1 MCLSIADPITRDFF
15 LLKYSGKSVP
25 PPKNLLSRVFLKLS
39 LRNMYVIGI
48 YINSLKKKFFF
59 V

>member
-25 PPKNLLSRVFLKLS
+25 PPKKLTLKGVFEIIIKK
-39 LRNMYVIGI
+39 YVCYRDIH
-48 YINSLKKKFFF
+48 
-59 V
+59 